1 MRIAEALHPVER
13 LFLDTAPVIYY
24 VEKNPRY
31 LAIVAPIFAR
41 IDDGVLT
48 AVTSPVT
55 LAECLV
61 MPYRLG
67 LSKLQQDFF
76 DLIVHGQNTVFASL
90 DHECARRAAELRAR
104 YHITLPDAL
113 QVATALKAG
122 CEALLSNDSG
132 LRRVTELRVLVVD
145 ELEPDVSG

>member
-1 MRIAEALHPVER
+1 MKLAEALHQVKR

-31 LAIVAPIFAR
+31 LAIVAPFFDR
-41 IDDGVLT
+41 IDNGVLT

-67 LSKLQQDFF
+67 LSNLQQHFF
-76 DLIVHGQNTVFASL
+76 DLIVHGQNTVFVPL
-90 DHECARRAAELRAR
+90 DHECARQAAALRAH
-104 YHITLPDAL
+104 YNITLPDAL

-132 LRRVTELRVLVVD
+132 LQRVTELRVLVVD
-145 ELEPDVSG
+145 ELEPDVAG